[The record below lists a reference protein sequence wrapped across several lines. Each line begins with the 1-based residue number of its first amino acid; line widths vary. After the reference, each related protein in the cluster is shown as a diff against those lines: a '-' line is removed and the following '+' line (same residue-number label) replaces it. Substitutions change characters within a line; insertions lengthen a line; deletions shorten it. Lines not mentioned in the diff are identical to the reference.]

1 MPSIDL
7 NARAKEIVTL
17 FPSLYGKVKLD
28 DRGEPDM
35 AAYVATL
42 IAKLGAGFSAKYAK
56 QANALWEGHLED
68 EILITEAYIILLHF
82 SGTFDLI
89 LDNKKVAGKNR
100 STVAGQM
107 VDLVNTLSK
116 LGKNNQAISDHTLAA
131 SALNQ
136 LLIYADRNNYE
147 IEDVYQK
154 MVARLTGGQATETRM
169 AS

>member
-7 NARAKEIVTL
+7 NARAKEIVNL

-42 IAKLGAGFSAKYAK
+42 ISKLGAGFAAKYAK
-56 QANALWEGHLED
+56 QGHPQWPGHLED
-68 EILITEAYIILLHF
+68 EILITEAYITLLHF

-89 LDNKKVAGKNR
+89 LDNKKIAGKNR
-100 STVAGQM
+100 STVAGQL

-116 LGKNNQAISDHTLAA
+116 LGKNSMAISDHTLA
-131 SALNQ
+131 SSGLNQ

-154 MVARLTGGQATETRM
+154 MVARLTEGQATETRM